1 MQTAT
6 ESELQLMNSCS
17 KKKAE
22 AIIQSRPFAGWIDLV
37 QKLNNNKN
45 LSTDLLNAAQQVLMT
60 RNNIM
65 HLMKKCTNLAQQM
78 EKAVAAGAGVKAQP
92 RILSPS

>member
-6 ESELQLMNSCS
+6 EAELQLMSFCS

-22 AIIQSRPFAGWIDLV
+22 AIIEARPFAGWVDLV
-37 QKLNNNKN
+37 EKLSNNKN
-45 LSTDLLNAAQQVLMT
+45 LNTDLLNAAQQVLMT
-60 RNNIM
+60 RNNIR

-78 EKAVAAGAGVKAQP
+78 EKAVAAGAGVKTQP
-92 RILSPS
+92 RILSMS